1 VNFYST
7 ATEKQINENV
17 SQGSNA
23 KVFCSDAAEQTS
35 MAMQIMTGRGYGSG
49 NPVEWAYRK
58 AKYVAI
64 AGTTS
69 EVARMA
75 ITDDLLP

>member
-1 VNFYST
+1 
-7 ATEKQINENV
+7 
-17 SQGSNA
+17 
-23 KVFCSDAAEQTS
+23 
-35 MAMQIMTGRGYGSG
+35 MAMLIMTGRGYGSG

-75 ITDDLLP
+75 IADDLLKQYGV